1 MILVIAKYL
10 KSYLKAFITK
20 KITID
25 KTEKLQDEFNA
36 IIGVLENYTPRNNK
50 YVEARNKLLNNV
62 KKKFTRREKKL
73 LKGLK
78 TDFFYLIMMKRGK
91 NKRDTKEKKKKKYNQ
106 K

>member
-50 YVEARNKLLNNV
+50 YIEAKNKLLNNV
-62 KKKFTRREKKL
+62 KKNYEKREKNIE
-73 LKGLK
+73 GLK
-78 TDFFYLIMMKRGK
+78 KTEYFHLIMIKLMG
-91 NKRDTKEKKKKKYNQ
+91 NK
-106 K
+106 

>member
-1 MILVIAKYL
+1 MILVIKKHL

-20 KITID
+20 NYNRWGRKRT
-25 KTEKLQDEFNA
+25 EFNA
-36 IIGVLENYTPRNNK
+36 IIGVLEDYTPRNNK

-78 TDFFYLIMMKRGK
+78 MDFFYLIMMKRGK
-91 NKRDTKEKKKKKYNQ
+91 NKRDTKEKKKKN
-106 K
+106 

>member
-50 YVEARNKLLNNV
+50 YIEAKNKLLNNV
-62 KKKFTRREKKL
+62 KKIMRREKKI
-73 LKGLK
+73 LKG
-78 TDFFYLIMMKRGK
+78 
-91 NKRDTKEKKKKKYNQ
+91 
-106 K
+106 